1 MAEIFPFAALRYD
14 ASRVSVPSVVTQP
27 YDKITP
33 AMQERYYA
41 SSPYN
46 LVRIILGKT
55 EKDDGDN
62 HNVYTRAASDFAEWR
77 QQGILRRDS
86 KPSIYRYTQSFE
98 VPGSR
103 ELLTRSG
110 FIALG
115 RICDY
120 SEKIIFRH
128 EQTLSGPKTDRL
140 NLLRAT
146 RAHFGQIFML
156 YSDPASDVESLL
168 RSNAQ
173 PDSEVRDEYGVQH
186 RLWAVSDSQIV
197 ERVRSEMKDKQL
209 IIADGHHRYET
220 ALAYRNEQR
229 QSQGVTTPL
238 PCSPYEKVMM
248 TFVNMDAA
256 GLVILPTHR
265 VVFGADMQRV
275 KVLPQAAE
283 EFFEVREIRGA
294 TMNEALWE
302 LESAGAQS
310 TAILLSTTKTF
321 FLLRARGEKIDAL
334 LSQLSPRQCK
344 LDVVV
349 LHKIILEHLLGISEE
364 AIREQRN
371 VHYYREAHEA
381 VAQVRPGPGKNP
393 PAQLA
398 FLLNPIRPSQLREV
412 ALAGEVMPQK
422 STDFYPKLL
431 SGLAIY
437 ALD

>member
-14 ASRVSVPSVVTQP
+14 ASRVSLPSVVTQP

-33 AMQERYYA
+33 TMQERYYA
-41 SSPYN
+41 ASPYN

-55 EKDDGDN
+55 QKGDDDE
-62 HNVYTRAASDFAEWR
+62 NVYTRAARDFAYWR
-77 QQGILRRDS
+77 QQGILRRDP

-98 VPGSR
+98 APGSR

-128 EQTLSGPKTDRL
+128 EQTLSSPKTDRL

-156 YSDPASDVESLL
+156 YSDLACDVDSLL
-168 RSNAQ
+168 QSNSP
-173 PDSEVRDEYGVQH
+173 PDLEVRDEYGVQH
-186 RLWAVSDSQIV
+186 RLWAVSDPQIIEGV
-197 ERVRSEMKDKQL
+197 QAGMKQKQL

-220 ALAYRNEQR
+220 ALTYRNEQR
-229 QSQGVTTPL
+229 QSNGVTTPL
-238 PCSPYEKVMM
+238 PCAPYEKVMM
-248 TFVNMDAA
+248 TFVNMDSP

-265 VVFGADMQRV
+265 VVFGADPQRV
-275 KVLPQAAE
+275 ATLPQAAQ
-283 EFFEVREIRGA
+283 EFFEVREVGGA
-294 TMNEALWE
+294 TMNEALWK

-321 FLLRARGEKIDAL
+321 FLLRARNENIDAF
-334 LSQLSPRQCK
+334 LSQLSPRQRK

-349 LHKIILEHLLGISEE
+349 LHKLILENLLGISEE

-398 FLLNPIRPSQLREV
+398 FLLNPIRASQLREV